1 MTNQPSTPPAGEFVV
16 FTTDDGR
23 ARVECRFES
32 DTLWLSQAA
41 MADLYQVTPQAITQH
56 IRAVYEEGE
65 LDQNS
70 TCKDYLQVQMEG
82 ARKVSRKR
90 LHYSLSVILAVG
102 YRVRSTRGT
111 QFRQWATRTLQEY
124 LVKGFVID
132 DERLK
137 NPPVGASVAPD
148 YFDELLERIR
158 DIRASERRMYLRV
171 REIFALAADYEPSLK
186 ETTQFFKTI
195 QNKLH
200 YACSG
205 HTAAELIHSRADASQ
220 PNMGLNTFK
229 GAEVRK
235 GDVVTAKNYLTEPEI
250 KELNRIVT
258 MWLDFAEDQ
267 AERRQQVFLQDW
279 QSKLDQFLQFND
291 RDVLVGAG
299 SVSKK
304 EADAK
309 AAAEYERFAEHR
321 RRLKEQA
328 GENDIEELLH
338 WKPPQQ

>member
-1 MTNQPSTPPAGEFVV
+1 MRDDLLLY
-16 FTTDDGR
+16 TTDDGKSQLVLR
-23 ARVECRFES
+23 ELGDQV
-32 DTLWLSQAA
+32 WLTQLE
-41 MADLYQVTPQAITQH
+41 MAELYQTSKQNISKHVK
-56 IRAVYEEGE
+56 AVLSDRE
-65 LDQNS
+65 LAEVAVVNS
-70 TCKDYLQVQMEG
+70 KFTTADDGKEYLTKLY
-82 ARKVSRKR
+82 A
-90 LHYSLSVILAVG
+90 LPIIIAVG

-111 QFRQWATRTLQEY
+111 QFRQWATRTLTEY
-124 LVKGFVID
+124 LTKGFVID

-137 NPPVGASVAPD
+137 NPPVGTSVVPD

-186 ETTQFFKTI
+186 ENTQFFKVI

-200 YACSG
+200 YACTG

-229 GAEVRK
+229 GADVRK
-235 GDVVTAKNYLTEPEI
+235 GDIATAKNYMTEPEI

-279 QSKLDQFLQFND
+279 QIKLDQFLQFND
-291 RDVLVGAG
+291 RDVLTG
-299 SVSKK
+299 SGNISKK
-304 EADAK
+304 DADEK
-309 AAAEYERFAEHR
+309 ATAEYERFAEQR
-321 RRLKEQA
+321 RQLKEQA
-328 GENDIEELLH
+328 GEQDIDELLN
-338 WKPPQQ
+338 WIPPKKER